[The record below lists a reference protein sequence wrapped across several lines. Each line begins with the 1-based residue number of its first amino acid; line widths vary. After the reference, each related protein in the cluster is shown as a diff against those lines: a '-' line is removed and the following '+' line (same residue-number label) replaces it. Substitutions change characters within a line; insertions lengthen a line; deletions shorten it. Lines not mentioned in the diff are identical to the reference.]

1 MCVENPT
8 FFIVKNELDGCFCDA
23 VGLHP
28 YQQESTGRFLLWLRF
43 FIFRGGHMI
52 GDHRDKILE
61 SRS

>member
-28 YQQESTGRFLLWLRF
+28 YQQESTGPLSIMVE
-43 FIFRGGHMI
+43 IFYFSEGVI
-52 GDHRDKILE
+52 
-61 SRS
+61 